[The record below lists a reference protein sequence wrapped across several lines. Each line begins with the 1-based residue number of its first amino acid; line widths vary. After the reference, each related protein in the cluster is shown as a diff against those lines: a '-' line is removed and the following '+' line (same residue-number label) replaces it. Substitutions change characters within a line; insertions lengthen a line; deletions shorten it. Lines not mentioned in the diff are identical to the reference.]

1 MANERDLDRLLREK
15 LSQVQRLAER
25 KLISGYR
32 SNSGDIVLRDSA
44 SPQGTFYARTVQDSR
59 DKVVVYGNCS
69 IANVPFVAE
78 YDGNGN
84 LVYKYQDTEIADL
97 QTQGTAQVIFAPP
110 MIPNLSQINVGDYQ
124 FAPLRVNFDTSG
136 GLSVAVGAGWHVGDY
151 FAGGTI
157 DLTANVPAT
166 PGEVRWV
173 VVGIDTTTNAL
184 TAING
189 TPITGTQQD
198 LVIADIADIAIPTG
212 VMPLGAVA
220 LENGQTAITQGTSWI
235 VDIRR
240 HHDLGSG
247 GGVDVTDT
255 ITAVQPATTLEFD
268 PTYFGVTD
276 AGSGVAEIT
285 ITGGGAGEGSKLRVV
300 GTVLYDNTLSSN
312 GQWTVANADLISG
325 AGVYA
330 DYDWLEIRAYKL
342 RSTAAVT
349 GDTIYLRAGTGGT
362 LDTTAANYSWQTI
375 GGDNA
380 TTVVGRGDNPSIALC
395 PGSGA
400 GTLADSITDLKI
412 ELYAPASNKWKT
424 AQSLYWRRIGATNS
438 GIRYLGW
445 DWENTAVIDILS
457 LTTDN
462 PGTDLFVAGARLQI
476 IGYRR
481 ESIGGGGIDFAGL
494 TLKTPPAFADEILIN
509 DAGVDKRTTLASTLD
524 LFDTRSSPILL
535 PGRRFK
541 EKIVTSTG
549 TVNNL
554 DPENA
559 TVILL
564 NNSSALTIT
573 GLAAGQPGQI
583 IYLRSVGSANVF
595 LEHQNTGS
603 SASNRL
609 INIVTSAASPLV
621 AGKGHA
627 SYIYDGNSSRW
638 RMLDHFQ
645 GGVIAF
651 DMTWTSSGTAPT
663 LGNGTKTSDYEIQRN
678 MCFIQ
683 FTIVMGSTTT
693 YGTGTWLFVMPID
706 RVGGS
711 TRNLVGQITDA
722 SAGLIRQVMNTWN
735 SVVNIALAPDSAS
748 NIGPTVPWTWAVSDT
763 IAVSGWYRI
772 A

>member
-1 MANERDLDRLLREK
+1 MVSVGEYLGEQLF
-15 LSQVQRLAER
+15 
-25 KLISGYR
+25 ISGRILDTGALDLRGGLPADKFWARTTQDERVAYVINGSVSITNFYFYAKR
-32 SNSGDIVLRDSA
+32 DPGDTWTFRRPAYQITSVTTGGYSDSA
-44 SPQGTFYARTVQDSR
+44 TLPPIIGDLSPLIDIQG
-59 DKVVVYGNCS
+59 
-69 IANVPFVAE
+69 
-78 YDGNGN
+78 
-84 LVYKYQDTEIADL
+84 
-97 QTQGTAQVIFAPP
+97 
-110 MIPNLSQINVGDYQ
+110 YQ
-124 FAPLRVNFDTSG
+124 FSPLRVSFDTSG
-136 GLSVAVGAGWHVGDY
+136 GLSVLVNKGYHSGGLYD
-151 FAGGTI
+151 GGTI
-157 DLTANVPAT
+157 DLTASVPGTTGQA
-166 PGEVRWV
+166 RWV
-173 VVGIDTTTNAL
+173 VVGINTVTNELVAL
-184 TAING
+184 NG
-189 TPITGTQQD
+189 TPITGSATD
-198 LVIADIADIAIPTG
+198 LDESTIDNISIPVG
-212 VMPLGAVA
+212 VMPLAAVG
-220 LENGQTAITQGTSWI
+220 LQHGQTGLVQGSGI
-235 VDIRR
+235 LIDIRR

-349 GDTIYLRAGTGGT
+349 GDIIYLRAGTGGT
-362 LDTTAANYSWQTI
+362 LDTTEANYSWQTI

-380 TTVVGRGDNPSIALC
+380 TTVVGRGDNPLIAVC

-424 AQSLYWRRIGATNS
+424 AQSLYWRRTGATNS

-683 FTIVMGSTTT
+683 FAIVMGSTTT
-693 YGTGTWLFVMPID
+693 YGTGTWLFVMPIN

>member
-32 SNSGDIVLRDSA
+32 NNAGDIVLRDSA

-59 DKVVVYGNCS
+59 DKVVIYGDCS
-69 IANVPFVAE
+69 VVNVPFVAE

-97 QTQGTAQVIFAPP
+97 QTQGTATTIFAPP
-110 MIPNLSQINVGDYQ
+110 AIPNLSQINVGDYQ

-136 GLSVAVGAGWHVGDY
+136 GLSVAVGAGWHVNDY
-151 FAGGTI
+151 FASGTI
-157 DLTANVPAT
+157 DLTSNVPAT

-240 HHDLGSG
+240 HHDLGS
-247 GGVDVTDT
+247 
-255 ITAVQPATTLEFD
+255 
-268 PTYFGVTD
+268 
-276 AGSGVAEIT
+276 
-285 ITGGGAGEGSKLRVV
+285 
-300 GTVLYDNTLSSN
+300 
-312 GQWTVANADLISG
+312 
-325 AGVYA
+325 
-330 DYDWLEIRAYKL
+330 
-342 RSTAAVT
+342 
-349 GDTIYLRAGTGGT
+349 
-362 LDTTAANYSWQTI
+362 
-375 GGDNA
+375 
-380 TTVVGRGDNPSIALC
+380 
-395 PGSGA
+395 
-400 GTLADSITDLKI
+400 
-412 ELYAPASNKWKT
+412 
-424 AQSLYWRRIGATNS
+424 
-438 GIRYLGW
+438 
-445 DWENTAVIDILS
+445 
-457 LTTDN
+457 
-462 PGTDLFVAGARLQI
+462 
-476 IGYRR
+476 
-481 ESIGGGGIDFAGL
+481 GGGIDFAGL

-693 YGTGTWLFVMPID
+693 YGTGTWLFVMPIN

-711 TRNLVGQITDA
+711 TRNLVGQGADA
-722 SAGLIRQVMNTWN
+722 SAGLIRQLMNTWN
-735 SVVNIALAPDSAS
+735 SAVNIALAPDSAA
-748 NIGPTVPWTWAVSDT
+748 NIGPTVPWTWATSDT
-763 IAVSGWYRI
+763 IAISGWYRI